1 MASPSCPR
9 RKRARLAPAA
19 SNGGVL
25 SADELQE
32 VLLRLPSKPLGRLRA
47 ICHEWRSLISSP
59 HFVAAHASRRPPDS
73 LVVAAVVDPA
83 DSRRVDVKLLDMA
96 SGAVVA
102 HLDGLRGG
110 HFAACGDLLC
120 HVGPRGDGGVR
131 VVNPATGAVTELPG
145 FAQTSSAYVLG
156 HVPRTG
162 EYKVLHI
169 HSINNKPEQS
179 CAVLTLD
186 GGELRWRPVQS
197 PPMRVETTI
206 SRNRVVSQ
214 GVAHFLSPHLVE
226 CDSITSFDLDKEEWR
241 PTLIRGPLSDEGRHR
256 YREHLSLVELNG
268 YLVMVHH
275 NYRERSMDIYFM
287 SDPEKGTWSRTN
299 SVCFASILRGWET
312 KQELRVGGT
321 VEVSRDQE
329 HVARPLMVLE
339 DGSVAF
345 WVGYPSGALRVY
357 DPATGACKDV
367 AQLGPATSIAG
378 LYTGSLLAL
387 VENSPLA
394 SASLAIMNSQVA
406 I

>member
-1 MASPSCPR
+1 MASPSFPR
-9 RKRARLAPAA
+9 RKRARLAPVA
-19 SNGGVL
+19 SDGGVL
-25 SADELQE
+25 SADELQQ

-47 ICHEWRSLISSP
+47 ICREWRSLISAP
-59 HFVAAHASRRPPDS
+59 HFVAAHASRRPLDS

-145 FAQTSSAYVLG
+145 FAQTSSAYVFG

-169 HSINNKPEQS
+169 HSINNNPDQS
-179 CAVLTLD
+179 FAVLTL
-186 GGELRWRPVQS
+186 GSGQLCW
-197 PPMRVETTI
+197 
-206 SRNRVVSQ
+206 RVVTQ
-214 GVAHFLSPHLVE
+214 GVAHFMSPHLVE
-226 CDSITSFDLDKEEWR
+226 SDSIASFDLDKEEWR
-241 PTLIRGPLSDEGRHR
+241 PTVIQGPISDEGRHCF
-256 YREHLSLVELNG
+256 REHVSLAELNG

-275 NYRERSMDIYFM
+275 NYRDRSMHLYFL
-287 SDPEKGTWSRTN
+287 SDLAKGTWSRMN
-299 SVCFASILRGWET
+299 SVCLASILRGWEM
-312 KQELRVGGT
+312 KQELRVGMT
-321 VEVSRDQE
+321 VKVSCDQE
-329 HVARPLMVLE
+329 HVARPSMVLE

-345 WVGYPSGALRVY
+345 WVRYPSGALRVY

-367 AQLGPATSIAG
+367 AQLESATSIAG
-378 LYTGSLLAL
+378 LYTG
-387 VENSPLA
+387 EPLGA
-394 SASLAIMNSQVA
+394 SREQLISNGVLGDHESSSSNIS
-406 I
+406 IC